1 MHAQLNLDAAL
12 DSFSKKHADLK
23 IISTIIDVTDCFY
36 STQTKKYCAPESFG
50 DLTTNKALLYV
61 ALGAPLL
68 EKYEK
73 KNKKLVYE
81 NGAFKVKKI
90 DEEYLAIAT
99 LCIGP
104 LKNVALHE
112 IYDALKD
119 TNADEIQG
127 FKKWALTKIIKKI
140 KTIIPEFNEEKDT
153 AFIFAGPQEKTKK
166 SIQLSQTWL
175 KQIMTHGCK
184 ATQMISKEEAQLIQE
199 LFNTNQTQQY
209 YYQFQNITLP
219 QTNNFIKS
227 KLELKHKK
235 IN

>member
-23 IISTIIDVTDCFY
+23 IIPTIIDVTDCFY
-36 STQTKKYCAPESFG
+36 SEQAKKYCAPESFG
-50 DLTTNKALLYV
+50 NLTTNKALLYI

-81 NGAFKVKKI
+81 NDSFKVKKI
-90 DEEYLAIAT
+90 DEEYLTIAT

-112 IYDALKD
+112 IYDAIKD

-127 FKKWALTKIIKKI
+127 FKKWALKRVIKKI
-140 KTIIPEFNEEKDT
+140 KTITPEFNEEKDT

-175 KQIMTHGCK
+175 KQITQHGSK
-184 ATQMISKEEAQLIQE
+184 ATQIITKEEAQLIQE
-199 LFNTNQTQQY
+199 LFNTNQTEQY
-209 YYQFQNITLP
+209 YYQFAQIKLP
-219 QTNNFIKS
+219 QTNQFI
-227 KLELKHKK
+227 LQK
-235 IN
+235 IKNTQNLI